1 MFIMLLLIYLII
13 FYLILA
19 WVLWLGKRIVRTS
32 RAAILAT
39 AIPQALLIIAFFVLY
54 LLILG
59 GTYRWAL
66 SDIWTI
72 CFYVSFGIAT
82 AAFLS
87 SVVFAIMREWE
98 IAKGTGF
105 GSGIGLVVVVPVIF
119 LLFFWAL
126 SGKGYMLLRCT
137 SHILN
142 VCIA

>member
-19 WVLWLGKRIVRTS
+19 WVLWLWLGKRVVRTS

-39 AIPQALLIIAFFVLY
+39 AIPQALLAIAFFVLY

-59 GTYRWAL
+59 GAYRWAL

-105 GSGIGLVVVVPVIF
+105 GSGIGLVVVVPAFF
-119 LLFFWAL
+119 LALELF
-126 SGKGYMLLRCT
+126 S
-137 SHILN
+137 
-142 VCIA
+142 